1 MNRKYVE
8 ELIKLTQEN
17 PELEVLCKV
26 DSDIVAED
34 GYVWWLGRI
43 NDRWGIEIDEYTCI
57 QERIVFKSE
66 EEWTEWF
73 EDLFDVDD
81 YVDIPDSEW
90 EEFCEKKVNEEVT
103 WTKAIFVSVTTL

>member
-1 MNRKYVE
+1 MNRKYIE
-8 ELIKLTQEN
+8 ELIKLMQKN

-34 GYVWWLGRI
+34 GYMWWLGQI
-43 NDRWGIEIDEYTCI
+43 NDRWGIEIDEYTQI
-57 QERIVFKSE
+57 GERIVFKSE
-66 EEWTEWF
+66 EEWAEWF

-81 YVDIPDSEW
+81 YMDIPDDEW
-90 EEFCEKKVNEEVT
+90 DDFCEKVVNETVT